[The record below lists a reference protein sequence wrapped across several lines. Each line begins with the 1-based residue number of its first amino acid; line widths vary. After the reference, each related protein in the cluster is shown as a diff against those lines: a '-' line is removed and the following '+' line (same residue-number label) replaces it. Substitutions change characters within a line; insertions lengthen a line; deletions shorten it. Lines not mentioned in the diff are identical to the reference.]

1 VYVGCHEGL
10 VHRHVYTDRFHG
22 VDGFNMVEFPE
33 LPEKEQE
40 ESGSPIVEDEPSPQA
55 MVRLVKKYPG

>member
-1 VYVGCHEGL
+1 
-10 VHRHVYTDRFHG
+10 
-22 VDGFNMVEFPE
+22 MVEFDE
-33 LPEKEQE
+33 LPDKEQE

>member
-1 VYVGCHEGL
+1 MYVGCHEGL

-22 VDGFNMVEFPE
+22 VDGFNMVDFAE
-33 LPEKEQE
+33 LPDKEQE
-40 ESGSPIVEDEPSPQA
+40 LESPIVEDEPSPQA